1 MTKGNW
7 REVQRA
13 RWFEQQINE
22 LRIEREW
29 FMHGWTAA
37 LEMAARRLETAND
50 ETSKKC
56 IAQAIRD
63 LTP

>member
-1 MTKGNW
+1 MSRKDTAK
-7 REVQRA
+7 RVA
-13 RWFEQQINE
+13 E
-22 LRIEREW
+22 LDRLAEPGRIEREW
-29 FMHGWTAA
+29 FVHGWTAA

-63 LTP
+63 LMP

>member
-1 MTKGNW
+1 MSRK
-7 REVQRA
+7 
-13 RWFEQQINE
+13 
-22 LRIEREW
+22 EREW
-29 FMHGWTAA
+29 FMHGWLVGWTAA

-63 LTP
+63 LMP